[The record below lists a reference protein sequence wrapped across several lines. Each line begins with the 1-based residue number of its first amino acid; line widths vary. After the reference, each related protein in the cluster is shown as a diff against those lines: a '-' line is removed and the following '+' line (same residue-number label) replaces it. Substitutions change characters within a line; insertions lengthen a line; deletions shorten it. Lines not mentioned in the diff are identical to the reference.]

1 MRAHDL
7 SAWQHEHVFDEGNV
21 AGERRTWIV
30 VAITAAMMVAEIV
43 VGWLTNSMALTADGW
58 HMATHAA
65 ALAITGISYQ
75 LARRH
80 AGDASYAFGTWK
92 IEILGSF
99 ASALLLAVVALYMV
113 VESIARLVRPLD
125 IRFEEAL
132 WVAVLGLAV
141 NLLCA
146 WLLKGHDHGHDH
158 HDEHEHA
165 HGDDHGHGH
174 GHVDLNMR
182 SAYVHVIAD
191 AATSVFAIAALT
203 AGMLAGWGWLDPVM
217 GLAGAALILVWA
229 WQLVRDS
236 SRVLLDREMDGPLTQ
251 WVRGAIEA
259 DGDAK
264 IADLHLWRVGRSR
277 YACIVSL
284 VADRPGSPDLY
295 RRRLSQ
301 NPALAHISIEVN
313 NCPHGRCE

>member
-7 SAWQHEHVFDEGNV
+7 SAWQHEHVFDEGNA

-30 VAITAAMMVAEIV
+30 VAITATMMVAEIV
-43 VGWLTNSMALTADGW
+43 VGWLSNSMALTADGW
-58 HMATHAA
+58 HMATHAV
-65 ALAITGISYQ
+65 ALAITGLSYQ
-75 LARRH
+75 MARRH
-80 AGDASYAFGTWK
+80 AGDASYSFGTWK

-99 ASALLLAVVALYMV
+99 ASALLLAVVAIYMV
-113 VESIARLVRPLD
+113 VESIARLVKPLD
-125 IRFEEAL
+125 IHFEEAL

-158 HDEHEHA
+158 GHHHEHA
-165 HGDDHGHGH
+165 LDHREHD
-174 GHVDLNMR
+174 HVDLNMR

-191 AATSVFAIAALT
+191 AATSVLAIAALA
-203 AGMLAGWGWLDPVM
+203 AGMLASWGWLDPVM
-217 GLAGAALILVWA
+217 GLVGAALILAWA
-229 WQLVRDS
+229 WQLMRDS
-236 SRVLLDREMDGPLTQ
+236 SRVLLDREMDSPLVA
-251 WVRGAIEA
+251 WVRDAIEA
-259 DGDAK
+259 DGDAR
-264 IADLHLWRVGRSR
+264 IADLHIWRVGRSR

-284 VADRPGSPDLY
+284 VADEPESPDFY
-295 RRRLSQ
+295 RHRLGG